1 MYSAF
6 EPPNWLA
13 WGGPHCACA
22 HVGVIAALFH
32 DGGNTMGQPQSGV
45 LSRKCRVRDY
55 YVIHQAFPVMHRN
68 GAVPFWPRARHTRPG
83 LGRRRTI
90 TGSRSRTRLDER
102 ATNLLSVPTHFG
114 RRGSICVD
122 GVAIANPLRRRDVW
136 PSPSALYALQLGRGD
151 NEFAIA
157 NP

>member
-13 WGGPHCACA
+13 WGGPHSACA

-55 YVIHQAFPVMHRN
+55 YVIHQAFPVMHT
-68 GAVPFWPRARHTRPG
+68 GMAPSHFGPVPATRAQAWVG
-83 LGRRRTI
+83 EG
-90 TGSRSRTRLDER
+90 RSR
-102 ATNLLSVPTHFG
+102 V
-114 RRGSICVD
+114 
-122 GVAIANPLRRRDVW
+122 RDREPV
-136 PSPSALYALQLGRGD
+136 
-151 NEFAIA
+151 
-157 NP
+157 